1 MTAKATKKKR
11 TALDES
17 SAQPSRKA
25 RVSALLASLRSVKPR
40 TPNQQRFMSALRDQR
55 VTINIGAGLA
65 GAGKTFLSIA
75 TALEELRNPD
85 SPYDELIIF
94 KSVKLLEGEDM
105 GFLPGDKNEKLQF
118 IYQSFFMQLE
128 RLIAPGMLEKLLD
141 DKIGCIKVLPLG
153 AIRGISISPSTIV
166 IVDEVQ
172 NLSIENTHTLLTRFE
187 EGAKL
192 ICIGDEKQRDH
203 RNKQDNGLTYLVDRV
218 AGLSPEIS
226 LVQFTEADCVRKKLI
241 KDLQRVFDRY
251 QEEKEREKSG
261 FVNRLLRS

>member
-1 MTAKATKKKR
+1 MSAKATKKKR
-11 TALDES
+11 AASDEE
-17 SAQPSRKA
+17 AVLPSRKS
-25 RVSALLASLRSVKPR
+25 RVSALLATLRTVKPR
-40 TPNQQRFMSALRDQR
+40 TSNQQRFITDLRDPK

-65 GAGKTFLSIA
+65 GAGKTYLSLAI
-75 TALEELRNPD
+75 ALEELRNPD
-85 SPYDELIIF
+85 SAYDELIIF

-128 RLIAPGMLEKLLD
+128 RLLAPGMLEKLLD
-141 DKIGCIKVLPLG
+141 DKVGCVKVLPLG
-153 AIRGISISPSTIV
+153 AIRGISISPTTIV

-203 RNKQDNGLTYLVDRV
+203 RNKQDNGLTYLVNHV
-218 AGLSPEIS
+218 AGLSSEIAMTR
-226 LVQFTEADCVRKKLI
+226 FTEADCVRKKLI
-241 KDLQRVFDRY
+241 KDLQRVFDKY
-251 QEEKEREKSG
+251 MDDKENPG
-261 FVNRLLRS
+261 FLKKVLRG